1 MSGGWQRRLLTELAF
16 VVVLGTPVV
25 LFLLI
30 ASPRVQAVKLLK
42 QLNSLQINRSSFHQA
57 QALAGQFGRQAACVG
72 DNCLF
77 QFQNAWLHRL
87 HLAPLTEFTVML
99 VRGGVPSDPG
109 GGSLRAVDISLLV
122 DTAQKDGAIA
132 SALVFER
139 AGAQGDPAFQASV
152 TIASDGHAGRTVVI
166 MTPQASAREKARA
179 RAFNLRCLTRL
190 GGCHSSRDL
199 LPGVWNGA
207 RRVEQVQST
216 PEVNSHATT
225 WAMLSA
231 RN

>member
-1 MSGGWQRRLLTELAF
+1 MSAGWRRRLAREAAF
-16 VVVLGTPVV
+16 VVLLCTPVI
-25 LFLLI
+25 LFVLI
-30 ASPRVQAVKLLK
+30 ASPRSQAVKLLR
-42 QLNSLQINRSSFHQA
+42 QLSTIQVNRSHFQQA
-57 QALAGQFGRQAACVG
+57 QALATQFGGQAACVG

-99 VRGGVPSDPG
+99 VRGGAASDPG
-109 GGSLRAVDISLLV
+109 GGSIRAVDIAMLV
-122 DTAQKDGAIA
+122 NAPDQDGPIA

-139 AGAQGDPAFQASV
+139 AGAQGDAPFQASI
-152 TIASDGHAGRTVVI
+152 TIASDGHPGRTVVI
-166 MTPQASAREKARA
+166 MTPQASAREKMRA

-190 GGCHSSRDL
+190 GGCKTSRDL

-207 RRVEQVQST
+207 RRIERVQSGAESSSQAAIWPT
-216 PEVNSHATT
+216 F
-225 WAMLSA
+225 SA